1 MNPRIIWAIFRKDM
15 LDAIKNTYIL
25 FALILPV
32 GMSLLFS
39 IMLPTKQISDP
50 ILHMVVYDPGQS
62 QVIQKLREAPGVDLA
77 AVDSPDQVKTRV
89 TNSSLVG
96 LTLPQDFDTAMAAG
110 QNPEIQL
117 YYDGEQAI
125 GVQATAGRMVED
137 ALREI
142 AGQELPA
149 KLVPTDVLGSE
160 AGTGIQNFN
169 IANYMLLLFLVM
181 GLVMTGVFVVPT
193 ILVEEKEKQTLQAIL
208 VSPANYADLVIGK
221 ALVGMVYALLSAFI
235 LLAMNNGF
243 SGSPFVTLSTVV
255 LGALVLV
262 LTGLLL
268 GAIFKTTAQVNTW
281 SSIVMLA
288 LLVPAMF
295 IMWPK
300 PPEPIPTIMRFI
312 PTNHIASA
320 LTAGL
325 DGSATLAGAGIDLL
339 ILAVCA
345 AVVFFAVIWFLRRER
360 R

>member
-1 MNPRIIWAIFRKDM
+1 MNLRIIWAIFRKDM

-39 IMLPTKQISDP
+39 VMMPTKQITDP
-50 ILHMVVYDPGQS
+50 LLHVVVYDPGQS
-62 QVIQKLREAPGVDLA
+62 RVTQKLGATPGIDLTTA
-77 AVDSPDQVKTRV
+77 DSIEQVKTEV
-89 TNSSLVG
+89 TQGSLVG
-96 LTLPQDFDTAMAAG
+96 LILPQDFDTAMAAG
-110 QNPEIQL
+110 QKPEIQL
-117 YYDGEQAI
+117 FYNSERTTGT
-125 GVQATAGRMVED
+125 QATIGRILEGIF
-137 ALREI
+137 REI

-149 KLVPTDVLGSE
+149 KLVLTDVLGSE

-169 IANYMLLLFLVM
+169 VTNYMLLLFLVM

-221 ALVGMVYALLSAFI
+221 ALVGMVYALLSAII

-243 SGSPFVTLSTVV
+243 SGNPFVTLSAVV
-255 LGALVLV
+255 LGALFLV
-262 LTGLLL
+262 LSGLLL
-268 GAIFKTTAQVNTW
+268 GAIFKTAAQVNTW

-312 PTNHIASA
+312 PTNHVASA
-320 LTAGL
+320 ISAGL
-325 DGSATLAGAGIDLL
+325 DGSATFANAGVDLL
-339 ILAVCA
+339 ILAGCVI
-345 AVVFFAVIWFLRRER
+345 VVFFAVIWVLRRER